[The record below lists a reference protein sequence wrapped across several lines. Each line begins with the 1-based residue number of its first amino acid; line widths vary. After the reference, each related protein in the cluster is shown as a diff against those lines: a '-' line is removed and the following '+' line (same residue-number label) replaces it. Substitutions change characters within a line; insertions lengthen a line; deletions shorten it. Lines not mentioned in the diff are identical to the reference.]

1 MIARLSNDFASTQV
15 SRKGRFMNSLSRR
28 RSRIGF
34 TLIELLVVI
43 AIIAVLIAL
52 LLPAVQAARKAARR
66 IQCVNNL
73 KQIAL
78 GVHNYVDVQGRLPIG
93 QVVNGA
99 GMASTLYRIGTNWS
113 VSLLPFVEQ
122 SSAYNSWNISFSF
135 PEAPNTT
142 VSRMAL
148 GVYHCPSSPTG
159 LTDVYTSGSDIA
171 GAAKGETFT
180 SGIVDYFVTA
190 SVYQPPTILGGMID
204 FYITPIGSPL
214 SVVTDGLSNT
224 TMFTESTGG
233 ATVYSHGGVK
243 WKAND
248 VAFGHIGALNRMM
261 QRTYS
266 GDGKIAYGGNCV
278 INCSNSGS
286 TSFSFHPGGVN
297 VAMGDGSVRFL
308 KETIAVNTM
317 FKLICIN
324 DGGIVSSDEY

>member
-1 MIARLSNDFASTQV
+1 MTPPI
-15 SRKGRFMNSLSRR
+15 
-28 RSRIGF
+28 RSRPKRAF

-43 AIIAVLIAL
+43 AIIGVLVAL
-52 LLPAVQAARKAARR
+52 LLPAVQAAREAARR
-66 IQCVNNL
+66 AQCTNNI

-93 QVVNGA
+93 QVVNGP

-113 VSLLPFVEQ
+113 VSLLPYVEQ
-122 SSAYNSWNISFSF
+122 TAAYNSWNVTFSF

-142 VSRMAL
+142 VSRMAF

-171 GAAKGETFT
+171 GAAKGEKFT
-180 SGIVDYFVTA
+180 SGVVDYFVTS
-190 SVYQPPTILGGMID
+190 SVYQPPTVLGGMID
-204 FYITPIGSPL
+204 FYVTPVGSPL

-233 ATVYSHGGVK
+233 ATVYSHGGLE
-243 WKAND
+243 WKEND
-248 VAFGHIGALNRMM
+248 VAFGHIGALNRML
-261 QRTYS
+261 QRSSS
-266 GDGKIAYGGNCV
+266 GDGKISYGGNCV
-278 INCSNSGS
+278 INCANFGSG
-286 TSFSFHPGGVN
+286 SFSFHPGGVN

-317 FKLICIN
+317 FKLIGVN
-324 DGGIVSSDEY
+324 DGGIISSDEY